1 MADSQLKF
9 CLYCLVPTLV
19 QPASLG
25 HAQSWLLLLLLP
37 LLMLLVL
44 LLLLPLLLPLL
55 MLLLLLLL
63 LRQLPV
69 LPFPRPSS
77 P

>member
-9 CLYCLVPTLV
+9 CLYCLVPALV

-25 HAQSWLLLLLLP
+25 HAQSWLL
-37 LLMLLVL
+37 
-44 LLLLPLLLPLL
+44 PLLLPLL
-55 MLLLLLLL
+55 MLLLVVLVLVL
-63 LRQLPV
+63 LPV

>member
-9 CLYCLVPTLV
+9 CLYCLVPALV

-44 LLLLPLLLPLL
+44 VVVVVVVVVVLVL
-55 MLLLLLLL
+55 
-63 LRQLPV
+63 LPV

>member
-9 CLYCLVPTLV
+9 CLYCLVPALV

-25 HAQSWLLLLLLP
+25 HAQSWLLLLLLLR
-37 LLMLLVL
+37 LLLLRLLV
-44 LLLLPLLLPLL
+44 LLPLLLPLL
-55 MLLLLLLL
+55 MLLLVVLVLVL
-63 LRQLPV
+63 LPV